1 MDGILPDNSEQESPM
16 SRIACTL
23 LLAAGLPLAA
33 CSKSPD
39 SAGAAPT
46 PKENV
51 AVQADAATKDLATP
65 AGLTNELTSKLGI
78 SETQATAALG
88 SVLGMAKGKLSP
100 EDYSTL
106 AGATPGADKYL
117 PMAPDMGGP
126 QVPGQPLAS
135 DSVATASVTTA
146 DSTVA
151 GATDAAAAGT
161 DAAAAGANAA
171 AAAGESAGMAALSSQ
186 FAKLGLPPEAAK
198 QFVPVLTDY
207 VGKVGGPEAANILK
221 GLF

>member
-23 LLAAGLPLAA
+23 LLASGLSLTA

-46 PKENV
+46 PKEDV
-51 AVQADAATKDLATP
+51 AAQADAATKDLATP

-88 SVLGMAKGKLSP
+88 SVLGLAKSKLSP
-100 EDYSTL
+100 GDYSKL
-106 AGATPGADKYL
+106 AGAIPGADKYL
-117 PMAPDMGGP
+117 AMAPDIGGTP
-126 QVPGQPLAS
+126 VPGQPLAE
-135 DSVATASVTTA
+135 DSVVVAVPAV

-151 GATDAAAAGT
+151 GATDAAGAGT
-161 DAAAAGANAA
+161 DAAAAGVNAA

-186 FAKLGLPPEAAK
+186 FSKIGLPPEAAK